1 MDGLVKGVQQ
11 GGLVPKNSTVILGLS
26 GGPDSLTLLH
36 ILKEL
41 ESPENLN
48 IVPVHVNHQLRENAD
63 REERHAAE
71 ICREWNLPCRV
82 RQIDCRGIAQ
92 AQKCSVEE
100 AGRTARYRIFD
111 EVAEELLLED
121 VPKERIRIA
130 LAHNADDQCETLLQ
144 RIVRGTGIRGLAG
157 IPSTRR
163 DEKGYTIVR
172 PLLFTSRKEI
182 EDYAAEHALRP
193 NYDESNDSVEYTRNR
208 IRRELIPY
216 LEKYFN
222 PGVKEALQSLA
233 EIAGP
238 EEDYMEEQTRTALAA
253 LQRETSQGERILDAA
268 GIRTL
273 HPALARR
280 VVAQVIRECSGDE
293 NLRYTIVENVLSI
306 LQSENPSASVNL
318 PGGWRAER
326 RYEKLVFRRSASD
339 DEHAVEGRRHFRV
352 QILKKDSAAFEDVRN
367 ARKKSVPCAVLDY
380 DKLCRE
386 YPEPEKKLT
395 LRTRKA
401 GDRIGIAGGK
411 HKKIQD
417 YMVDRKIPKEFRDRL
432 EMIAIGGEI
441 LWILPDSGIP
451 NEVEQ
456 KKGRVSQ
463 KYQIEEGSKA
473 FLFLEITDC
482 L

>member
-1 MDGLVKGVQQ
+1 MDGLVKRVQQ

-63 REERHAAE
+63 SEERHAAD
-71 ICREWNLPCRV
+71 ICRDWNLPCRV
-82 RQIDCRGIAQ
+82 RRIDCRGIAR

-111 EVAEELLLED
+111 EVAEELLQEG
-121 VPKERIRIA
+121 VPKECIRIA

-163 DEKGYTIVR
+163 DEKGYAIVR
-172 PLLFTSRKEI
+172 PLLSTSRKEI

-238 EEDYMEEQTRTALAA
+238 EENYMEEQTRTALAA
-253 LQRETSQGERILDAA
+253 LQREAPQDERILDAD
-268 GIRTL
+268 GLRTL
-273 HPALARR
+273 HPAIIRR
-280 VVAQVIRECSGDE
+280 VVAQVIRECNGDE
-293 NLRYTIVENVLSI
+293 NLRYTIVENVLNI
-306 LQSENPSASVNL
+306 LKSENPSASVNL

-326 RYEKLVFRRSASD
+326 RYEELVFRKAASD
-339 DEHAVEGRRHFRV
+339 DEHAMEGRHHLRV
-352 QILKKDSAAFEDVRN
+352 QVLKKDSAAFEDVRN
-367 ARKKSVPCAVLDY
+367 AQKEIVPCAVLDY

-386 YPEPEKKLT
+386 YPEPEKKLM

-417 YMVDRKIPKEFRDRL
+417 YMVDRKIPKEYRDRL

-441 LWILPDSGIP
+441 LWILPNSGIP

-456 KKGRVSQ
+456 KKGRISQ

>member
-1 MDGLVKGVQQ
+1 MDGLVKRVQQ

-63 REERHAAE
+63 SEERHAAE

-82 RQIDCRGIAQ
+82 RRIDCRSIARRR
-92 AQKCSVEE
+92 SV
-100 AGRTARYRIFD
+100 RWKRR
-111 EVAEELLLED
+111 D
-121 VPKERIRIA
+121 VRHDTGFSTKWRRNFCRKVFRRSALRIA

-163 DEKGYTIVR
+163 DEKGYAIVR
-172 PLLFTSRKEI
+172 PLLSTSRKEI

-238 EEDYMEEQTRTALAA
+238 EENYMEEQARTALAA
-253 LQRETSQGERILDAA
+253 LQREAPQDERIWMQTDFGPAFGDNPPGGGPSDSRMQRRRKSPVHHRGERPE
-268 GIRTL
+268 
-273 HPALARR
+273 HPEVGESLRICEPAR
-280 VVAQVIRECSGDE
+280 G
-293 NLRYTIVENVLSI
+293 L
-306 LQSENPSASVNL
+306 
-318 PGGWRAER
+318 
-326 RYEKLVFRRSASD
+326 
-339 DEHAVEGRRHFRV
+339 
-352 QILKKDSAAFEDVRN
+352 
-367 ARKKSVPCAVLDY
+367 
-380 DKLCRE
+380 
-386 YPEPEKKLT
+386 
-395 LRTRKA
+395 
-401 GDRIGIAGGK
+401 AGGA
-411 HKKIQD
+411 
-417 YMVDRKIPKEFRDRL
+417 PL
-432 EMIAIGGEI
+432 
-441 LWILPDSGIP
+441 
-451 NEVEQ
+451 
-456 KKGRVSQ
+456 
-463 KYQIEEGSKA
+463 
-473 FLFLEITDC
+473 
-482 L
+482 